1 MTPEVGGPRLSDGE
15 RHSPAACVGGREVLS
30 FPERDRIA
38 MQVSESRFVKKVR
51 VNDHRV
57 INLAGHG
64 PSRVPSRDA
73 RRVRS
78 ADVVLWIVVV
88 KPIYV
93 ETAHQRL
100 PRRELVV
107 QPPVEEK
114 LAVMTCVVEAPARR
128 QQKGRQR
135 AREERRSILPR
146 VVSRGEE

>member
-15 RHSPAACVGGREVLS
+15 LRSRPPTACVGGREVLS

-64 PSRVPSRDA
+64 PSSVPARDA
-73 RRVRS
+73 RRVRA
-78 ADVVLWIVVV
+78 ADGVLGIVVV

-100 PRRELVV
+100 PRCELVV

-114 LAVMTCVVEAPARR
+114 LAVMTGVEI
-128 QQKGRQR
+128 GR
-135 AREERRSILPR
+135 AH
-146 VVSRGEE
+146 V